1 MNTKQMDGMDFINRV
16 LSNVN
21 TLTSDQM
28 QEMQFVMAEALSGIV
43 LTVQTTS
50 LSTEHDD
57 NQESFKAFFA
67 TKRSKGCTDG
77 TLYQYTMSIR
87 RLFTFCDKNFR
98 DIGPVD
104 IVNFINYLRVCR
116 LNPTSV
122 CNNIR
127 NLSSYFSFLKRYGY
141 ITINPVEV
149 IDIPKAPEIRREPIR
164 KEDIVKLKDHS
175 GLRNEAIIDTLRT
188 SGIRVSELVGLDIK
202 DVDMINDRLLIKR
215 GKGGESRIAIIS
227 TEAKVHIMRYLA
239 TREDDC
245 PALFVSVRKPYRR
258 LKACGVRSMLKSVA
272 KEAGVQSNVF
282 PHRFRHTMC
291 TEAAERGLQDSAIQQ
306 LAGHK
311 NIGTTMIYTH
321 KRLDTIQMQYK
332 AALG

>member
-104 IVNFINYLRVCR
+104 IV
-116 LNPTSV
+116 
-122 CNNIR
+122 
-127 NLSSYFSFLKRYGY
+127 
-141 ITINPVEV
+141 
-149 IDIPKAPEIRREPIR
+149 
-164 KEDIVKLKDHS
+164 KLKDHS

-239 TREDDC
+239 TRTDDC

-258 LKACGVRSMLKSVA
+258 LKPCGVRSMLKSVA
-272 KEAGVQSNVF
+272 KEAGVQSNIF

-291 TEAAERGLQDSAIQQ
+291 TEASERGLQDSAIQQ

-321 KRLDTIQMQYK
+321 KKLDSIQMQYK